1 MTKKVLT
8 IAAIGVAAMMFSGC
22 ASAAENMMAQ
32 GYGPNYSQGY
42 GDGCSSGKK
51 AGGSMFDQFKKD
63 VNRFDG
69 NRKYREGWDDGFK
82 TCKSEFKA
90 SMRSIEANNRDRA
103 IRDSYKK
110 EDNSY
115 DKVARDAARD
125 SMNGMSSADRAAI
138 RNLGN

>member
-1 MTKKVLT
+1 MKKTTVI
-8 IAAIGVAAMMFSGC
+8 IAAMIAGTMMFNGC
-22 ASAAENMMAQ
+22 ASTAENMQAQ

-42 GDGCSSGKK
+42 GDGCTSGKK

-63 VNRFDG
+63 VNRFDS
-69 NRKYREGWDDGFK
+69 NRKYAEGWNDGFK

-110 EDNSY
+110 ENSY
-115 DKVARDAARD
+115 NKVARDAARD
-125 SMNGMSSADRAAI
+125 SMNGMSNADREAI
-138 RNLGN
+138 RNLGK